1 MCTVCPRARP
11 GILERTRIRSWRRA
25 RQRTM
30 RSPRRR
36 RGMVITSTPSPRE
49 PCWSLRFRAHPRT
62 GSLTSLVSRPHSGH
76 RSGGGWSAVTNLNP
90 QWGHDSSR
98 TGRSSGAWGSSR
110 SGSWFTMSHVL
121 FSCVVCQYTDPVAA
135 GRTLSPATQRLS
147 DTHRSGAV
155 GLYRVVGRGRPGR
168 FSGARWRFSTGD
180 CHLLVGPPVRWS
192 CCGPRPRTSR
202 AARVVAG
209 SVRKRAHSRD
219 LGSRERRSGFRAGDW
234 SRTVGP
240 CRR

>member
-1 MCTVCPRARP
+1 MIVVDVRCVVRERD
-11 GILERTRIRSWRRA
+11 LESWNGRRIRSWPRA

-36 RGMVITSTPSPRE
+36 RGMEITSNPSPRE
-49 PCWSLRFRAHPRT
+49 PCSSLRFRAYPRT

-135 GRTLSPATQRLS
+135 GRNLSPVIAISWWVTLVRGSCRPSAANVPGGKGCRRLGTQAC
-147 DTHRSGAV
+147 TFA
-155 GLYRVVGRGRPGR
+155 
-168 FSGARWRFSTGD
+168 
-180 CHLLVGPPVRWS
+180 
-192 CCGPRPRTSR
+192 RPR
-202 AARVVAG
+202 
-209 SVRKRAHSRD
+209 
-219 LGSRERRSGFRAGDW
+219 
-234 SRTVGP
+234 
-240 CRR
+240 

>member
-1 MCTVCPRARP
+1 MVHCGCICGTPRGRPNQSFTNRRRVAPARRVIRPQVANAVHPRQYAVRWTPVRPLPNDRGGCAPCCPRARP
-11 GILERTRIRSWRRA
+11 GILERTCIRSWLRA

-49 PCWSLRFRAHPRT
+49 PCSSLNFRAHPRT

-121 FSCVVCQYTDPVAA
+121 FSCVVCQYTI
-135 GRTLSPATQRLS
+135 
-147 DTHRSGAV
+147 HRS
-155 GLYRVVGRGRPGR
+155 RRRGP
-168 FSGARWRFSTGD
+168 
-180 CHLLVGPPVRWS
+180 HP
-192 CCGPRPRTSR
+192 
-202 AARVVAG
+202 
-209 SVRKRAHSRD
+209 
-219 LGSRERRSGFRAGDW
+219 
-234 SRTVGP
+234 
-240 CRR
+240 